1 MSVAEC
7 FLDLCFLVDS
17 SGSVNYKDAT
27 NWDTA
32 LQFVT
37 NVTNSFTIGPRNV
50 QVAFVLFSATAN
62 VEWFLTR
69 YPEKRSLIDA
79 IRRVG
84 YIGDETNL
92 NEALGLTWSEVFAAG
107 RGTRPGAI
115 KAAVILTNGEDNVP
129 RKGTPLTLENARR
142 CRDAGIRLM
151 AVGVS
156 NMIDRNRLMQIV
168 TPPSSSNF
176 YAVPDFNSLQR
187 IVLDLT
193 LQICVTPPPTTISKL
208 SYYVISIY
216 HISHTDTADSFI
228 QSFVHEKC
236 AMNIHV

>member
-17 SGSVNYKDAT
+17 SGSINYKDAT

-37 NVTNSFTIGPRNV
+37 NVTNSFTIGPSDGQV
-50 QVAFVLFSATAN
+50 QVAFVLFSTTAN
-62 VEWFLTR
+62 VSWGLTR

-79 IRRVG
+79 IRRVR
-84 YIGDETNL
+84 YVGDETNL
-92 NEALGLTWSEVFAAG
+92 NDALRLTWSEVFASG
-107 RGTRPGAI
+107 RGVRSGSV
-115 KAAVILTNGEDNVP
+115 KAAVILTDGEDNVP
-129 RKGTPLTLENARR
+129 EIGTPLTLRNADM
-142 CRDAGIRLM
+142 CKNAGIRLM

-168 TPPSSSNF
+168 TRPSDSNF
-176 YAVPDFNSLQR
+176 YEVPNFSSLQR

-193 LQICVTPPPTTISKL
+193 PRICVTPPPPTISKL
-208 SYYVISIY
+208 SY
-216 HISHTDTADSFI
+216 
-228 QSFVHEKC
+228 
-236 AMNIHV
+236 